1 MSLLGRNRAF
11 VRRFLVLF
19 ALGLLIQLGAG
30 AQTRPLSVAQL
41 AGPRTFNFL
50 LANDEQTSTIAAVVM
65 GNLINVN
72 RQTQKLEPALAER
85 WWLSRDGKTLTMK
98 LRRNVKFS
106 DGVPFTASDVLFT
119 LEILYDEKLH
129 PPLQDTFLIAGRK
142 ITAERLDNHTV
153 RFRLPAPLAAME
165 RIFDGLY
172 ILPRHK
178 LEGAYRRGEFE
189 RAWSLGTLV
198 EEIVGTGPYRLQA
211 YVPGQRTV
219 LARNPHYWKKDV
231 TGHRLPYLDTVIVEI
246 VPSRATQLLKFQ
258 KGEIDILSP
267 VSADD
272 ALALREAE
280 KQGRFV
286 LHNVGPSLIHEVL
299 WFNLQPGKADPKK
312 RAWFEDRRFRQAV
325 AYAVDR
331 DAIIRNVFLGMAH
344 AVFGPTSAAN
354 REWFYPGLRKYTR
367 DLSRARTLLS
377 EAGFRWEG
385 QELRDRAGNAV
396 EFTIIFNTGVR
407 FRQNLAGVLQE
418 DLAALG
424 IKVNLV
430 PLEGKTLLE
439 KINRTFDYDACL
451 LATASGDTDPVS
463 ENAILKSSGANHWWF
478 PRQER
483 PATSWEAEVDR
494 LVDELAT
501 ARRASRRRELY
512 NRVQAIMSEEVP
524 FIYLVARDL
533 IVAANASLGGLRPAV
548 LPHFA
553 VWNLEELHWK

>member
-1 MSLLGRNRAF
+1 MSLPRSKRPWVRLFPVFLAF
-11 VRRFLVLF
+11 
-19 ALGLLIQLGAG
+19 GLLIQSDAG
-30 AQTRPLSVAQL
+30 AQPRPLTVAQL

-50 LANDEQTSTIAAVVM
+50 LANDEQTNSIAALVM

-72 RQTQKLEPALAER
+72 RQTQQLEPGLAER
-85 WWLSRDGKTLTMK
+85 WRLSRDGKTLTMS
-98 LRRNVKFS
+98 LRQNAKFS
-106 DGVPFTASDVLFT
+106 DGAPFTAADVLFT
-119 LEILYDEKLH
+119 LEVLYDEKLH
-129 PPLQDTFLIAGRK
+129 PPLQDAFLIAGRK
-142 ITAERLDNHTV
+142 ITAERLDDRTV
-153 RFRLPAPLAAME
+153 RFRLPAPLAAIE

-178 LEGAYRRGEFE
+178 LEAAYRRGEFE
-189 RAWSLGTLV
+189 RTWSLGTPV

-219 LARNPHYWKKDV
+219 LARNPHYWKRDG

-267 VSADD
+267 VSAED
-272 ALALREAE
+272 ALALREE
-280 KQGRFV
+280 QKQGRFV
-286 LHNVGPSLIHEVL
+286 LFNAGPSLIHEVF
-299 WFNLQPGKADPKK
+299 WFNLQPGKADEKK

-331 DAIIRNVFLGMAH
+331 EAIIRNVFLGMAH
-344 AVFGPTSAAN
+344 PVFGPTSEAN
-354 REWFYPGLRKYTR
+354 REWFYSGLRKYSR

-396 EFTIIFNTGVR
+396 EFTIIFNTGVK
-407 FRQNLAGVLQE
+407 FRQNLATVLQE

-424 IKVNLV
+424 IKASLV

-451 LATASGDTDPVS
+451 LATASGDTDPVAES
-463 ENAILKSSGANHWWF
+463 AVLRSSGTNHWWF

-483 PATSWEAEVDR
+483 PATSWEAEIDR

-501 ARRASRRRELY
+501 VRKASRRRQLY
-512 NRVQAIMSEEVP
+512 NRVQMILSEEVP

-533 IVAANASLGGLRPAV
+533 IVAADARLVPLRPAL
-548 LPHFA
+548 LPPFA
-553 VWNLEELHWK
+553 IWNLEELHWK